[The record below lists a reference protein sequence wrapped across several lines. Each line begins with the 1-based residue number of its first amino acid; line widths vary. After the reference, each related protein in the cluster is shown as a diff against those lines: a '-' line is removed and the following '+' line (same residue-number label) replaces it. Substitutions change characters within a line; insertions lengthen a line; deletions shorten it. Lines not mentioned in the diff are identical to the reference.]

1 MIFDEQIARK
11 PDHYPWARELIDSFW
26 AIHWTPNEF
35 SFVSDHQDFKTS
47 LTEEERKVIIRTLS
61 AIGQIEISVKR
72 FWSKL
77 GETLPHPGLIDLG
90 FVMAHTEVIHNVSY
104 EKLLNV
110 LGITDAFEENLKLDI
125 IRGRVNYLRKY
136 LDKNYKD
143 NKKQYVYSLALFT
156 LFVENVSLFSQFYI
170 VLWFNRFKNKLKDVS
185 QMVQYTRQEE
195 SLHAQAGIKLIET
208 IKKEYPGLFDDE
220 LKSRI
225 EAEANEAFV
234 AESKIIDWMLG
245 SFSQE
250 NLDGNILKQYVKNRL
265 NESLAQIGC
274 NPFFIIDTDLIKKAA
289 WMDEE
294 LMGNTSTDF
303 FNKRP
308 VEYSKGHSFTGEDLF
323 A

>member
-35 SFVSDHQDFKTS
+35 SFVSDYQDFKTS
-47 LTEEERKVIIRTLS
+47 LTEEQRKVIVRTLS
-61 AIGQIEISVKR
+61 AIGQIEISVKK
-72 FWSKL
+72 FWSRL
-77 GETLPHPGLIDLG
+77 GENLPHPGLTDLG

-104 EKLLNV
+104 EKLLNI

-136 LDKNYKD
+136 LEKNYKD

-170 VLWFNRFKNKLKDVS
+170 VLWFNRFRNKLKDSS
-185 QMVQYTRQEE
+185 QMVQYTRLEE
-195 SLHAQAGIKLIET
+195 GLHAQAGIKIIET
-208 IKKEYPGLFDDE
+208 IKKEYPDLFDAD
-220 LKSRI
+220 LKQRI
-225 EAEANEAFV
+225 EQEANEAFI
-234 AESKIIDWMLG
+234 AESKIIDWMLNG
-245 SFSQE
+245 YSEE
-250 NLDGNILKQYVKNRL
+250 NLNAQVLKEYVKNRL
-265 NESLAQIGC
+265 NESLVQIGC
-274 NPFFIIDTDLIKKAA
+274 ASIFEIDSDLIAQA
-289 WMDEE
+289 RWMDEE

-308 VEYSKGHSFTGEDLF
+308 VEYSKGHSFTGSDLF
-323 A
+323 